1 MTKAQIKFKAI
12 NDERSEIRG
21 RMAEI
26 LLLAP
31 EAQATDAIN
40 TERAALTKRQAE
52 IEPEYR
58 AAADALEA
66 EQNTTTDKGGEGAER
81 RALIERADFGNY
93 LGASLSGRALDGAEA
108 ELNAACG
115 AVAGHGG
122 TAIPWPVL
130 VDCRAPVEKRAD
142 SVTSLP
148 ADGNEISEESYV
160 ARLFA
165 GGSSEFL
172 MARHVILAAGSI
184 SVPVVESGP
193 TAEYF
198 ANSAVADASASGVVF
213 KTADPTRLQC
223 AVVLRSSDI
232 QRSPGL
238 ILAVQSDLAAATADA
253 VDKKIITQ
261 LFADLTDA
269 TDASAII
276 SYENFIAELSEGVD
290 GKAANSIGQVRALL
304 GVATYK
310 LASGKISTTATC
322 PPSITRRRALAEFS
336 FRQICPEKMGRG
348 KKACWQKPARPV
360 RWLPCSSVPR
370 NCSTTPGPF
379 QTRANGG

>member
-1 MTKAQIKFKAI
+1 
-12 NDERSEIRG
+12 
-21 RMAEI
+21 
-26 LLLAP
+26 
-31 EAQATDAIN
+31 
-40 TERAALTKRQAE
+40 
-52 IEPEYR
+52 
-58 AAADALEA
+58 
-66 EQNTTTDKGGEGAER
+66 
-81 RALIERADFGNY
+81 
-93 LGASLSGRALDGAEA
+93 
-108 ELNAACG
+108 
-115 AVAGHGG
+115 
-122 TAIPWPVL
+122 
-130 VDCRAPVEKRAD
+130 
-142 SVTSLP
+142 
-148 ADGNEISEESYV
+148 
-160 ARLFA
+160 
-165 GGSSEFL
+165 

-276 SYENFIAELSEGVD
+276 SYENFIAELSGGVD

-310 LASGKISTTATC
+310 LASGKISTNGDLSAVDYAAARAGGIFVSSNM
-322 PPSITRRRALAEFS
+322 PGKSGTRQKGLLAKTGAPGSVASVFFGSAELLNDPWTLSNKGERRLTLLSFHQALTLRTDGFS
-336 FRQICPEKMGRG
+336 EASFK
-348 KKACWQKPARPV
+348 
-360 RWLPCSSVPR
+360 LS
-370 NCSTTPGPF
+370 
-379 QTRANGG
+379 